1 MSYFANVLAS
11 KKKLAHRDH
20 FLVLYLGPV
29 IYIIFLGYY
38 FSVKNGVNAFNLLFN
53 ILDQLD

>member
-38 FSVKNGVNAFNLLFN
+38 FSVKNGVNAFNLLL
-53 ILDQLD
+53 IYLIS